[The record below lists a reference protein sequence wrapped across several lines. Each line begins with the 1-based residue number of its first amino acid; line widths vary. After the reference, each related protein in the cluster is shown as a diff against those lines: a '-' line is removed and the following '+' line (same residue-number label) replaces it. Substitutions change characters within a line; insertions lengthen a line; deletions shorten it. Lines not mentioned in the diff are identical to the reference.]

1 MSVLKDIR
9 SKIDERI
16 AELEPLVAEHQELV
30 KVRAQLEAEAAPA
43 RGRRRRSTGQSAR
56 RGGSGGGGTRRRT
69 RGGNT
74 RARQALKL
82 VGERPGITT
91 AEMAQAMG
99 IDPNY
104 LYRVLPRLEQEGQLE
119 RQGKGWHPVAGAG
132 DAPADAA

>member
-1 MSVLKDIR
+1 MTVLQDIR
-9 SKIDERI
+9 SKIDDRI

-30 KVRAQLEAEAAPA
+30 KIRAQLQAEETPA
-43 RGRRRRSTGQSAR
+43 RGRRRRGTGQSSR
-56 RGGSGGGGTRRRT
+56 RGGADGGTRRRT

-74 RARQALKL
+74 RARQAVKL
-82 VGERPGITT
+82 VGDRPGITT
-91 AEMAQAMG
+91 AEMAQEMG

-119 RQGKGWHPVAGAG
+119 RRGKAWHLASGGG